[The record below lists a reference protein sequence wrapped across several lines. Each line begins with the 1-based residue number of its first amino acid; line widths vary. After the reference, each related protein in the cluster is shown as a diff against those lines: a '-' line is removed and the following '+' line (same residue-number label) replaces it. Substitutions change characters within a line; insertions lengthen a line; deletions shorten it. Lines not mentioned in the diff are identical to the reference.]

1 VAVGEVLVGEL
12 ADETD
17 VLLHLLA
24 FPLHLLDAI
33 LAALVLQTLQDVL
46 VLPNDLQQL
55 PLAVRL
61 VQRLLLPLAQILIE
75 TGVGGL
81 AS

>member
-24 FPLHLLDAI
+24 LPLHLLDAI